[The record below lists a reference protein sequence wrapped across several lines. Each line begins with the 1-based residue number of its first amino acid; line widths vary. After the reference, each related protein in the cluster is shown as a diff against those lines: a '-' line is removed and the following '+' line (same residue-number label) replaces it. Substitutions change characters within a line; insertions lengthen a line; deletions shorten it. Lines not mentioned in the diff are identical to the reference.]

1 MQEKG
6 ASKVWAILQDLCTVY
21 TSDLCVYI
29 VLGVYLIFEKSG
41 VYRVDIRKVR
51 CKSCWYQITVL
62 NVLYFEKSGVYRVD
76 IRNVRFV
83 DMRCIYTFD
92 RTASFWY
99 TVNFSNELNDS
110 EISKILN
117 SEFKI
122 RSNSKLMVY
131 SEVSSELND
140 AEISEFWIV
149 NSFEQQAYGI

>member
-1 MQEKG
+1 
-6 ASKVWAILQDLCTVY
+6 
-21 TSDLCVYI
+21 
-29 VLGVYLIFEKSG
+29 
-41 VYRVDIRKVR
+41 
-51 CKSCWYQITVL
+51 VL

-140 AEISEFWIV
+140 AEISEF
-149 NSFEQQAYGI
+149 